1 MISLTSSV
9 AIFCKFDLNKTFIN
23 ISPKKNYMIKKT
35 IRLVDKTY
43 KNLGKKGKE
52 QIYSGYYAM
61 QFSDGNYF
69 FSFQDVY
76 NTLKVSGFYTWHG
89 EFLCHNKKDDKGSDI
104 LYYFMGA
111 LTRSFDVSHTYDR
124 LRYNIIKN
132 IIYGNVNLE
141 DVFINILNFNPVNEE
156 TLKIFTF
163 QRENNKL
170 KVYWKNEEVDI
181 IQFVSDYLHSLKGT
195 ENEEAL
201 QELIHFSTSLLEK
214 LFEDKKN
221 RTFKRKEFD
230 HLSIQKKLK
239 LISENKISIQD
250 LYYNQH
256 DSYVEILTEALT
268 LLHLEINDID
278 KKPSIKSR
286 FRSFSISEEEA
297 LEIGPHKRNKNYKLQ
312 YYSVFFIETSFLLFF
327 KTEKEINDTRNKI
340 KSIKSQKIFNLLIK
354 MRHLWADWR
363 KRVEN
368 L

>member
-1 MISLTSSV
+1 
-9 AIFCKFDLNKTFIN
+9 
-23 ISPKKNYMIKKT
+23 MIKKT

-76 NTLKVSGFYTWHG
+76 NSLKVSRFYTWHG
-89 EFLCHNKKDDKGSDI
+89 EFLCHDKKDDKGSDI
-104 LYYFMGA
+104 LYYFMGV

-141 DVFINILNFNPVNEE
+141 EVFINILNFNPVNEE

-163 QRENNKL
+163 QRENDKL

-181 IQFVSDYLHSLKGT
+181 IQFVYDYLHSLKGT

-201 QELIHFSTSLLEK
+201 QELIHFSTSLLKK
-214 LFEDKKN
+214 LFKDKKN
-221 RTFKRKEFD
+221 RSFKRKEFD
-230 HLSIQKKLK
+230 HLPIQKTLK
-239 LISENKISIQD
+239 LISENNISIQD

-256 DSYVEILTEALT
+256 DSYVEVLNEALQHLYLSDQHDKLPKRFT
-268 LLHLEINDID
+268 SFNVSYNENLLIKPN
-278 KKPSIKSR
+278 KKI
-286 FRSFSISEEEA
+286 
-297 LEIGPHKRNKNYKLQ
+297 KNYKLKF
-312 YYSVFFIETSFLLFF
+312 YSEYFVETSFLLFLNSVENYNDTLNKLPSIEAKNIL
-327 KTEKEINDTRNKI
+327 KTIIINGKSWSNRQKWIND
-340 KSIKSQKIFNLLIK
+340 
-354 MRHLWADWR
+354 
-363 KRVEN
+363 
-368 L
+368 